1 MSLYIRRYFHIYI
14 MIFGQLRT
22 MITKLDNRLDMG
34 RIGSIKKLAITRLF
48 YGLSYSANGDEEEW
62 CEFAAERVRKEL
74 AGRICQVWPCCLG
87 ASLTSN

>member
-1 MSLYIRRYFHIYI
+1 M
-14 MIFGQLRT
+14 RT
-22 MITKLDNRLDMG
+22 LITKLDNRLDMG
-34 RIGSIKKLAITRLF
+34 RIGSIKKSAITRFLF

-74 AGRICQVWPCCLG
+74 AGRICQVWPCCLD